1 MMIDISNYQGNIDF
15 TQVKKAV
22 EGIIIRCGWGTDSK
36 NNDDPKF
43 NTYVRG
49 CINNG
54 IPFGVYIYSYA
65 KTVAQAQSEAQHVI
79 RLCEQ
84 YKSKMKLPVFYDLE
98 QNGTQAGAVERAR
111 AWANILIQHGYSVG
125 IYANSNWWKN
135 YLKGLDEF
143 PKWVA
148 NYGINDGKP
157 HTKPSNSGMIMWQY
171 TSRGKV
177 AGIKGNVDCDIYYGT
192 TPTPTPTPS
201 GDESA
206 ITLGKYFY
214 TSPFD
219 KAKVDMGYVFNPV
232 YYTNHQPD
240 IANIKKIYGSKD
252 TDLFRHFTEHGM
264 TEGRQAITSF
274 NLDAYKK
281 NNKDLVAKYGNNN
294 CAYYEHYC
302 RFGYKEGRKAT

>member
-1 MMIDISNYQGNIDF
+1 MMIDISNYQGNVDF

-79 RLCEQ
+79 RLCEK

-111 AWANILIQHGYSVG
+111 AWANILIQHGYNVG

-177 AGIKGNVDCDIYYGT
+177 AGIKDNVDCDIYYGT
-192 TPTPTPTPS
+192 TPTPAPTPTPS
-201 GDESA
+201 GF
-206 ITLGKYFY
+206 ILGKYIHNG
-214 TSPFD
+214 
-219 KAKVDMGYVFNPV
+219 VDYGYVFNPT
-232 YYTNHQPD
+232 YYADKYADLKTAFGYDDKKLFNHFCT
-240 IANIKKIYGSKD
+240 YGMK
-252 TDLFRHFTEHGM
+252 EK
-264 TEGRQAITSF
+264 RQAISSF
-274 NLDAYKK
+274 NVDAYMK
-281 NNKDLVAKYGNNN
+281 NNADLVKAYGNDYPK
-294 CAYYEHYC
+294 YYEHYC
-302 RFGYKEGRKAT
+302 RYGYKEGRKAT